1 MPTTPRARSRD
12 GAPAEGTPMLE
23 LRQAFE
29 WLSAGRLLAADPGDG
44 GLVLTGVSTDTRS
57 VRPGELFV
65 ALRGERFDA
74 HDFVGQAL
82 AAGAGALLVDRWT
95 EGCRPPALWVADTRR
110 GLGEIA
116 AGWRRRF
123 ALPVI
128 AVTGSNG
135 KTTVKEMIASVLA
148 EHVGEDARLATPG
161 TLNNEIGVPLSVL
174 RLEARHRAAVF
185 ELGMN
190 HPGEI
195 AWLASIAQA
204 GVALVNNAQ
213 REHQEFMHTVEATA
227 RENGAA
233 IEALPADGVAVFP
246 GDDPHAPLWRAFAG
260 SRRVVEFGL
269 DARCAVRAP
278 ADARPD
284 GFEMTV
290 DGDTVVVRLAI
301 DGAHSVRNALATAAC
316 CRAIGVP
323 LPALV
328 RGLEAFRPVAGRLRR
343 RRAATGAVLVDDSY
357 NANPDSVRAAID
369 VLAAHAGP
377 RVLVLGD
384 MAEVGEQGPQF
395 HEEVGAY
402 ARSRGV
408 GRLLAFGPRSLD
420 TVRAFGDGAEHFDS
434 IDALSARAA
443 SIAPPDAM
451 LLVKGSRS
459 TRMER
464 VVQALA
470 ADDADG
476 GRR

>member
-1 MPTTPRARSRD
+1 V
-12 GAPAEGTPMLE
+12 LE
-23 LRQAFE
+23 LRQAFD

-44 GLVLTGVSTDTRS
+44 GTVLTGVSTDTRS

-74 HDFVGQAL
+74 HDFVGDAL

-95 EGCRPPALWVADTRR
+95 DGCRPPALWVGDTRR

-148 EHVGEDARLATPG
+148 EHVGEDARLATRG
-161 TLNNEIGVPLSVL
+161 TLNNEVGVPLSVL
-174 RLEARHRAAVF
+174 RLDARHRAAVF

-204 GVALVNNAQ
+204 NVALVNNAQ
-213 REHQEFMHTVEATA
+213 REHQEFMRTVEATA
-227 RENGAA
+227 HENGAA

-246 GDDPHAPLWRAFAG
+246 GDDAHAPLWRALAG
-260 SRRVVEFGL
+260 ARRVVAFGL
-269 DARCAVRAP
+269 DPRCAVHAP
-278 ADARPD
+278 ADAHPA

-290 DGDTVVVRLAI
+290 DGRTVALRLAI

-316 CRAIGVP
+316 CHAIGVP
-323 LPALV
+323 LAAIV
-328 RGLEAFRPVAGRLRR
+328 RGLEAFRPVAGRLCRL
-343 RRAATGAVLVDDSY
+343 RAGSGAVLIDDSY

-395 HEEVGAY
+395 HAEVGLY
-402 ARSRGV
+402 AKARGI
-408 GRLLAFGPRSLD
+408 GRLLAFGPATAD
-420 TVRAFGDGAEHFDS
+420 TARAFGDGAEHFDS
-434 IDALSARAA
+434 IEALSDRAG

-464 VVQALA
+464 VVRALA
-470 ADDADG
+470 AAADADG